1 MGSSFVNV
9 TPYIHAM
16 AKHVSEFRQI
26 HGSVLPFTQQG
37 LEKYNILEILATR
50 TRKPFAK
57 SWKSRTELSICVIV
71 MERSLSASRQSA
83 LTAIN

>member
-9 TPYIHAM
+9 APYIHAM

-37 LEKYNILEILATR
+37 LEKYDVMMKQYFRDTCHKDTQALRQILE
-50 TRKPFAK
+50 K
-57 SWKSRTELSICVIV
+57 
-71 MERSLSASRQSA
+71 
-83 LTAIN
+83 